1 MNTRSRVL
9 AAIALVSL
17 LMGCAPWQ
25 TQQVVTP
32 SSYQHS
38 RAQVERSVGQLRRL
52 AVLQIQQQAPR
63 DCHAGSAGETRF
75 TAAPQEVLVQQLTQ
89 EKGYEVVVPDIEDL
103 PPGLAFNPEA
113 FLSEA
118 AQWHVTDETA
128 PVGPATRQLLDHLR
142 QSARADGLLVLRV
155 ANTCANADRKL
166 RGFMSVMTL
175 GLHAKWPDPRTL
187 DLYSACTAWIYET
200 AKTRLVWQHGITQ
213 CTPALPFPGGAMRQA
228 AIHEL
233 LAPLET
239 AVPRILTR

>member
-1 MNTRSRVL
+1 MSTSARAL
-9 AAIALVSL
+9 TAIALGSQL
-17 LMGCAPWQ
+17 AGCAPWQ

-63 DCHAGSAGETRF
+63 DCHAGSDGEAHF
-75 TAAPQEVLVQQLTQ
+75 TAVPEEVLVRQLTQ
-89 EKGYEVVVPDIEDL
+89 EKGYEVVVPDIAGL
-103 PPGLAFNPEA
+103 PPSLALNPQA

-118 AQWHVTDETA
+118 VQWHVTDETA
-128 PVGPATRQLLDHLR
+128 PVGPATRQLLGHLR
-142 QSARADGLLVLRV
+142 QSKQVDGLLVLRV
-155 ANTCANADRKL
+155 SSTCANADRKL

-187 DLYSACTAWIYET
+187 ELYSACTAWIYET

-213 CTPALPFPGGAMRQA
+213 CDPAVPLRGGAMRPTA
-228 AIHEL
+228 FREL
-233 LAPLET
+233 LAPLES
-239 AVPRILTR
+239 AVPRILTQ